1 MLDVDIDKLDA
12 SWKDQEKYLK
22 DGLLAGDI
30 WDRSTGLAVSSC
42 HTSTP
47 EANALFN
54 VLTDELSVTL
64 AGSGLP
70 ELNRFY
76 LLNLEDNK
84 IALIINHGASL
95 LQGMLLNPDKVN
107 MGILFSVAIP
117 KALTQVAQAI
127 N

>member
-1 MLDVDIDKLDA
+1 MLDVDIDKLEA
-12 SWKDQEKYLK
+12 SWADQEKYLK

-30 WDRSTGLAVSSC
+30 WDRSTGLSLSGRN
-42 HTSTP
+42 SQP

-54 VLTDELSVTL
+54 VLTETLSITL
-64 AGSGLP
+64 EGSGLP

-84 IALIINHGASL
+84 IALVINHGKSL
-95 LQGMLLNPDKVN
+95 LQGLLLNPEKVN

-117 KALTQVAQAI
+117 KALAQVADAL